1 MAFFIL
7 LTAATET
14 GVVSA
19 TLRFGVPE
27 RLLRLTAVIVTTIR
41 AVHVRFGRFGL
52 GFHHTA
58 CSWVNSGLVYGQLSS
73 AGANLKLLG
82 PYRLV
87 PA

>member
-41 AVHVRFGRFGL
+41 AVHVRFGRFGF
-52 GFHHTA
+52 GFWHNG
-58 CSWVNSGLVYGQLSS
+58 NSGSG
-73 AGANLKLLG
+73 AGEFTT
-82 PYRLV
+82 
-87 PA
+87 